1 MRKRAILASV
11 IVAIVVISAATALSR
26 PGWRGNR
33 DNCLRRGDGGE
44 PVTLEG
50 KIKDSERPEITM
62 DVDGTEHMLHVGPF
76 WYWQE
81 KGYTVE
87 EGQDV
92 KVTGAVEE
100 IDGVLHVYPQ
110 IIEMDGKS
118 IELTDENGM
127 PIWAGRR
134 GGRGL
139 RSARGYSRRG
149 SGPGSGRRG
158 RGQRA
163 YGRGHSRGR
172 RGSRGCSW

>member
-11 IVAIVVISAATALSR
+11 IVAIIVISATTVLSR

-33 DNCLRRGDGGE
+33 NNCLRRGDGGE
-44 PVTLEG
+44 LVTLEG

-62 DVDGTEHMLHVGPF
+62 DVDGKEHTLHVGPF
-76 WYWQE
+76 WYWEE

-110 IIEMDGKS
+110 TIEVGDKS
-118 IELTDENGM
+118 IELTDENGF
-127 PIWAGRR
+127 PVWAGRR

-139 RSARGYSRRG
+139 RSARGYNRCE
-149 SGPGSGRRG
+149 SGPGTGRRG
-158 RGQRA
+158 RGH
-163 YGRGHSRGR
+163 GGGR

>member
-1 MRKRAILASV
+1 MRRKAILASV
-11 IVAIVVISAATALSR
+11 IVAIIIISATTVLSR

-44 PVTLEG
+44 LVTLEG
-50 KIKDSERPEITM
+50 KIKDAQRPEITM
-62 DVDGTEHMLHVGPF
+62 DVDGREHMLHVGPF

-110 IIEMDGKS
+110 TIEAGGKS
-118 IELTDENGM
+118 IELIDENGF
-127 PIWAGRR
+127 PVWAGRR

-139 RSARGYSRRG
+139 RSEHGYGRRG
-149 SGPGSGRRG
+149 SGPGFGRDG
-158 RGQRA
+158 RGQE
-163 YGRGHSRGR
+163 GRGR
-172 RGSRGCSW
+172 RGSRDCGWQL